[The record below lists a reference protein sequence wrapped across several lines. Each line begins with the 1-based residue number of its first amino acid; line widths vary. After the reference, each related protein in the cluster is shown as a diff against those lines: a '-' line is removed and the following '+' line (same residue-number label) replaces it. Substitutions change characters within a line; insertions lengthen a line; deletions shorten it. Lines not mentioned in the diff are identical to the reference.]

1 MSKVHIAKRDI
12 DKAKRAKAAEKRQR
26 RQSGGTP
33 ATSEQAAVTAVRATG
48 NNGFLSD
55 RELLARVEAAHAQ
68 LESGAI
74 DHEQFDEIKAD
85 LLSRL
90 QID

>member
-1 MSKVHIAKRDI
+1 MSKVHVPKRDI

-26 RQSGGTP
+26 RQSGGSPTNTDQAA
-33 ATSEQAAVTAVRATG
+33 ATSIRPPG
-48 NNGFLSD
+48 NGYLTD
-55 RELLARVEAAHAQ
+55 RELLARVEMAHAQ

-90 QID
+90 KID

>member
-26 RQSGGTP
+26 RQSGGAS
-33 ATSEQAAVTAVRATG
+33 ATEDQATTAPIRSSA
-48 NNGFLSD
+48 NGYLSD

-90 QID
+90 KID

>member
-26 RQSGGTP
+26 RQSGGTSAAP
-33 ATSEQAAVTAVRATG
+33 DQTATAPIRPSG
-48 NNGFLSD
+48 NGFLSD

>member
-33 ATSEQAAVTAVRATG
+33 ATTEQAAATAVRAPG
-48 NNGFLSD
+48 NGFLSD

-90 QID
+90 KID

>member
-26 RQSGGTP
+26 RQSGGAPASQDRAATP
-33 ATSEQAAVTAVRATG
+33 PST
-48 NNGFLSD
+48 NNSNGYLSD

-74 DHEQFDEIKAD
+74 DQERFDEIKAD

-90 QID
+90 KMD

>member
-12 DKAKRAKAAEKRQR
+12 DKNKRAKAAEKRQR
-26 RQSGGTP
+26 RQSGGSP
-33 ATSEQAAVTAVRATG
+33 APQDQAAAAASRPAG
-48 NNGFLSD
+48 NGFLSD

-74 DHEQFDEIKAD
+74 DHDEFDEIKAD

-90 QID
+90 KID